1 LVLAVLAGMQVH
13 AAPMAGGG
21 TAMPTVATGESSDV
35 THAMPMDCDAC
46 DSQPS
51 MMADCSAIC
60 AAFSGILPT
69 DPMRAASV
77 STTQWDCGSRE
88 AATRTVAPDLS
99 PPRHIG

>member
-1 LVLAVLAGMQVH
+1 LVLAVLVGMQAHV
-13 AAPMAGGG
+13 ASVAGGG
-21 TAMPTVATGESSDV
+21 AAMPTVATGESSDV

-69 DPMRAASV
+69 DSICAASI
-77 STTQWDCGSRE
+77 STTQWDCGSRQ
-88 AATRTVAPDLS
+88 APTRTVEPDLS
-99 PPRHIG
+99 PPRYIA